1 MKLPG
6 LRCVLAIIC
15 ITVLRVVGA
24 TQAASTSTPAPAQSA
39 LLTEAVPVQ
48 LKASD
53 GVVVHGLHYKAPK
66 PKALILLF
74 HQAGSSKAEYASIAP
89 RLVKAGYSALAIDQ
103 RSGGDMYGS
112 NETATGL
119 GAERAKALA
128 EDAGY
133 LKAYPDLE
141 AALAWGDQQHLPL
154 VLWGSSYSSALVFRL
169 AAEHPGKVRSLLAFS
184 PGEYF
189 SNENMVRAAAA
200 KIKVP
205 AFVVSTGSD
214 EERKYAD
221 PIFAVLH
228 GTGNVRLVPSDAVH
242 GSSMLIAS
250 RNPKGAETIW
260 KAVLAFLGKTLG

>member
-1 MKLPG
+1 MKPPSS
-6 LRCVLAIIC
+6 RYVLAIIAV
-15 ITVLRVVGA
+15 TVLRLAGGTLVA
-24 TQAASTSTPAPAQSA
+24 SAATPAPAQSV
-39 LLTEAVPVQ
+39 LLTEAVPIQ

-53 GVVVHGLHYKAPK
+53 GTVVHGLHYKEPK
-66 PKALILLF
+66 PTALILLF

-103 RSGGDMYGS
+103 RSGGEMYGS
-112 NETATGL
+112 NETAAGL

-141 AALAWGDQQHLPL
+141 AALAWGEQQHLPII
-154 VLWGSSYSSALVFRL
+154 LWGSSYSSALVFRL

-189 SNENMVRAAAA
+189 SDENMVRAAAA
-200 KIKVP
+200 KINLP
-205 AFVVSTGSD
+205 AFVASTGSD
-214 EERKYAD
+214 EERKFAD

-228 GTGNVRLVPSDAVH
+228 GTGNVRLVPSNAVH

-250 RNPKGAETIW
+250 RNPEGAEVIW
-260 KAVLAFLGKTLG
+260 QAVLAFLGKTKP